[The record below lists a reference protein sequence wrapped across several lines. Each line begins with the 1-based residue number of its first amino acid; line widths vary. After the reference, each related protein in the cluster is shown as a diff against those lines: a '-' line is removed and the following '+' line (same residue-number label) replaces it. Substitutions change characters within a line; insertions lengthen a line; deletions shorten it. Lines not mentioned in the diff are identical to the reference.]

1 MTRAQ
6 VEATPVRLA
15 TAADVAAAAQ
25 LACLLEAS
33 APKPGNV
40 SPGRHFADT
49 RYEDFL
55 ASAAAIGG
63 PLADAGTRSV
73 GATVRLAIESTR
85 RWTSSNTNLGIVL
98 LLTPLARATLGLDR
112 FSIRRRAEALASADT
127 RTLKR
132 ALYVETQTAPGATP
146 ATSPEPRVPSPESRP
161 EEEFSATRLRA
172 ALRQVLDGT
181 TVDDARD
188 VYAAIRL
195 ASPGG
200 LGQADSQDVASEPD
214 VTLLAAMRLAS
225 HRDGIA
231 REYATAFEVTF
242 ETGAPALERARQD
255 GLPWD
260 DAVVETFLSVL
271 ASNPD
276 THVVRRAGV
285 AAAEEVSAWARQTL
299 SAGGVR
305 STAGRRAIDEMDIG
319 LRDAR
324 NLRNPGTTA
333 DLTTAAI
340 FVELLKVGSAT

>member
-25 LACLLEAS
+25 LACLLEVS

-85 RWTSSNTNLGIVL
+85 RWTNSNTNLGIVL
-98 LLTPLARATLGLDR
+98 LLTPLARA
-112 FSIRRRAEALASADT
+112 ALSSNA
-127 RTLKR
+127 
-132 ALYVETQTAPGATP
+132 APV
-146 ATSPEPRVPSPESRP
+146 TSPEPRLSSPASRARRP

-172 ALRQVLDGT
+172 ALRQVLDAT
-181 TVDDARD
+181 TVEDARD

-200 LGQADSQDVASEPD
+200 LGHADSQDVANEPD

-242 ETGAPALERARQD
+242 ETGAPVLERARQD

-276 THVVRRAGV
+276 THVARRAGV
-285 AAAEEVSAWARQTL
+285 TAAEEVSAWARQTL

-340 FVELLKVGSAT
+340 FVELLKVGSAK

>member
-6 VEATPVRLA
+6 VEAPPVRLA

-55 ASAAAIGG
+55 ASAAAVGQ
-63 PLADAGTRSV
+63 PLAGAGTRSV
-73 GATVRLAIESTR
+73 GATVRLAVESTR

-98 LLTPLARATLGLDR
+98 LLTPLARAALGL
-112 FSIRRRAEALASADT
+112 AAAPAS
-127 RTLKR
+127 
-132 ALYVETQTAPGATP
+132 
-146 ATSPEPRVPSPESRP
+146 SPESQAASP
-161 EEEFSATRLRA
+161 EDECSASGLRA
-172 ALRQVLDGT
+172 ALRQVLDAT

-214 VTLLAAMRLAS
+214 VTLVAAMRLAA

-255 GLPWD
+255 GLSWD

-276 THVVRRAGV
+276 THVARRAGIT
-285 AAAEEVSAWARQTL
+285 AAEEVSARARQTL
-299 SAGGVR
+299 AAGGVR
-305 STAGRRAIDEMDIG
+305 SAAGRRAIDEMDRG

-340 FVELLKVGSAT
+340 FVELLRSKKLEVQSEK

>member
-25 LACLLEAS
+25 LACLLEVS

-98 LLTPLARATLGLDR
+98 LLTPLARAALGLNR

-132 ALYVETQTAPGATP
+132 ALYGETQTAPGATP
-146 ATSPEPRVPSPESRP
+146 ATSPESRVRVLSRGPRRSSVQPASGRP
-161 EEEFSATRLRA
+161 CARSSMRRRSKTRETSMPLFGWR
-172 ALRQVLDGT
+172 LQV
-181 TVDDARD
+181 A
-188 VYAAIRL
+188 
-195 ASPGG
+195 
-200 LGQADSQDVASEPD
+200 
-214 VTLLAAMRLAS
+214 
-225 HRDGIA
+225 
-231 REYATAFEVTF
+231 
-242 ETGAPALERARQD
+242 
-255 GLPWD
+255 WD
-260 DAVVETFLSVL
+260 
-271 ASNPD
+271 
-276 THVVRRAGV
+276 
-285 AAAEEVSAWARQTL
+285 RQT
-299 SAGGVR
+299 
-305 STAGRRAIDEMDIG
+305 RRTSQASRM
-319 LRDAR
+319 
-324 NLRNPGTTA
+324 
-333 DLTTAAI
+333 
-340 FVELLKVGSAT
+340 

>member
-98 LLTPLARATLGLDR
+98 LLTPLARAAVGLPQSTNAGLR
-112 FSIRRRAEALASADT
+112 EAL
-127 RTLKR
+127 RR
-132 ALYVETQTAPGATP
+132 
-146 ATSPEPRVPSPESRP
+146 
-161 EEEFSATRLRA
+161 
-172 ALRQVLDGT
+172 VLDAT
-181 TVDDARD
+181 TVEDARD